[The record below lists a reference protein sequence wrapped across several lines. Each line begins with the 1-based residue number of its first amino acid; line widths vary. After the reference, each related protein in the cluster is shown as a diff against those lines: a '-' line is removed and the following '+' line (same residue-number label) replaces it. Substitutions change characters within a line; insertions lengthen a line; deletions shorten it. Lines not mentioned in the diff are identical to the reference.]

1 MRSCIILT
9 LLAVAAFGQ
18 NTSQTFVFKHTD
30 AKGLAEIVN
39 AIKVAGDINT
49 DTQDSAQKS
58 ITVTGSQDQLSIAA
72 WLSHELDQAPAP
84 RPAPLRH
91 DYPGNAGKD
100 RAGEPEELHVFYVAH
115 VDSPRELQ
123 EILNLTRSIAD
134 VQRFFPCVALNAIV
148 ELGTAQ
154 QTELA
159 AWLLSEL
166 DQPAA
171 SMKPGH
177 REHPF
182 PADPRASLAQ
192 VYVLANTS
200 TPQGVQEIVNGTRS
214 LVDVQRCFPYNS
226 RRVLTMRGT
235 SDQIAFA
242 DWILGLLD
250 RPASA
255 PPDTAPHEY
264 KYNTG
269 WARDTATIARVFFL
283 NVQNPQQLQQIVNE
297 VRTATSI
304 LRAMPIVQPKAI
316 AMRGTG
322 DQISRAEQI
331 LKDK

>member
-18 NTSQTFVFKHTD
+18 TTSQTLYFPHAD
-30 AKGLAEIVN
+30 AHALQQYFNLIRS
-39 AIKVAGDINT
+39 IGDIQNASS
-49 DTQDSAQKS
+49 DPDNMS
-58 ITVTGSQDQLSIAA
+58 ITVSGTTEQVSLAT
-72 WLSHELDQAPAP
+72 WLAKEVNDPPSV
-84 RPAPLRH
+84 RPAMMRH
-91 DYPGNAGKD
+91 DYPGTV
-100 RAGEPEELHVFYVAH
+100 PESHVVHVFYLAH
-115 VDSPRELQ
+115 TSTPQDVQEL
-123 EILNLTRSIAD
+123 LNMTRSTAD
-134 VQRFFPCVALNAIV
+134 INRFFPATGISAIV
-148 ELGTAQ
+148 ARGTPD
-154 QTELA
+154 QTDMA
-159 AWLLSEL
+159 NWLLGEL
-166 DQPAA
+166 DQPAGA
-171 SMKPGH
+171 LKPGH
-177 REHPF
+177 VDHAF
-182 PADPRASLAQ
+182 PSDPRASLAQ
-192 VYVLANTS
+192 IYVLANTS

-297 VRTATSI
+297 VRSATSI